1 MLLVGID
8 AEYDEM
14 YVRAMFCYYLRQ
26 SFILEF
32 HIFFVVL
39 LKISNLTGSISA
51 HVKHKEYGASILFR
65 TISHIFG
72 NTNYTE

>member
-14 YVRAMFCYYLRQ
+14 YVKAMFCYYLRQ

-32 HIFFVVL
+32 HIFFVAL

-51 HVKHKEYGASILFR
+51 HVKEYGVSILFR
-65 TISHIFG
+65 KISHIFG
-72 NTNYTE
+72 NMNYTE